1 MRYLFFYPFLLFSSI
16 VSSQRLVSAD
26 AIFTNTAVV
35 VRFTLAAGTSCSAYS
50 ILYCTDS
57 VNYQSVFDGGPC
69 TAYSEPS
76 QFSYAYTSFAPN
88 VINYYKVRL
97 DAWEDSPVLRVY
109 PSKAG
114 RKGLTMYP
122 NPLGPNDVLLNL
134 RAMGTDTTTLYG
146 FLYNRFGS
154 AQRELYLETRA
165 GQAQL
170 NVGDLPQGVYVLWL
184 TDGNNVY
191 SGKFIVIE

>member
-1 MRYLFFYPFLLFSSI
+1 MRYFFLSPFLLFSGLL
-16 VSSQRLVSAD
+16 SSQRLVGAD

-35 VRFTLAAGTSCSAYS
+35 IRFTLAAGTSCSAYS

-57 VNYQSVFDGGPC
+57 VNYQSVYDGGPC
-69 TAYSEPS
+69 TAYNEPS

-97 DAWEDSPVLRVY
+97 DAWEDSQVLRVY

-114 RKGLTMYP
+114 RKGLFMYP
-122 NPLGPNDVLLNL
+122 DPLGPNDEFLNL
-134 RAMGTDTTTLYG
+134 RAMGTDTTKLYG

-154 AQRELYLETRA
+154 VQRELYLETRG

-170 NVGDLPQGVYVLWL
+170 GVSDLAQGLYVLWL